1 MLVST
6 SRIFALPET
15 RPDPSAST
23 TRPFTSAPFGATVC
37 PPTTI
42 GSARLAVKSSPAL
55 FVAVLIGLI
64 RATVNSVPSGTA
76 NVLGAAGR
84 AGASAAGFG
93 ALGAVAAGAAAGA
106 AGAGADEPAGSAVA
120 SG

>member
-6 SRIFALPET
+6 SRILALPET

-42 GSARLAVKSSPAL
+42 GSTRLAVKSSPAL
-55 FVAVLIGLI
+55 LVAVLIGLI
-64 RATVNSVPSGTA
+64 RATVNSVPSGTSYIF
-76 NVLGAAGR
+76 GGAGR
-84 AGASAAGFG
+84 AGASATGFG
-93 ALGAVAAGAAAGA
+93 LLVGAVAAG
-106 AGAGADEPAGSAVA
+106 GAGV
-120 SG
+120 

>member
-6 SRIFALPET
+6 SRILARPET

-23 TRPFTSAPFGATVC
+23 MRPATSAPFGTTVC

-64 RATVNSVPSGTA
+64 NATVISVPSGTA
-76 NVLGAAGR
+76 NILGAAGA
-84 AGASAAGFG
+84 AGADAAD
-93 ALGAVAAGAAAGA
+93 LGAFGGAAAGA
-106 AGAGADEPAGSAVA
+106 AGLAGAAETAGSAVT
-120 SG
+120 SGAW